1 MEITRRHAEAA
12 LTHLDACEKILKA
25 STARVLPNDAYENLL
40 DHLEDAQAA
49 ADLAR
54 STPITAAVN
63 ILTDQVRLL
72 SHKINVNL
80 PENEKDEF
88 YKALQKAHIA
98 FTNKR
103 P

>member
-54 STPITAAVN
+54 STPHHG
-63 ILTDQVRLL
+63 
-72 SHKINVNL
+72 SCKH
-80 PENEKDEF
+80 P
-88 YKALQKAHIA
+88 Y
-98 FTNKR
+98 R
-103 P
+103 PSPSLISQN